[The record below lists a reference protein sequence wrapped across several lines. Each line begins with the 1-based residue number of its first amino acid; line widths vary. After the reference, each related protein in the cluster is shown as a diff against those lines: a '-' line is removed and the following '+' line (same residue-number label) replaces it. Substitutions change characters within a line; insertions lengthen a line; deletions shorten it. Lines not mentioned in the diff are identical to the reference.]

1 MQTTDVQTLLAE
13 FRAARRE
20 LESRLRGLDTNRM
33 TAPLTPGGWGTREV
47 VIHIAA
53 WLNEAAERSPA
64 LLAGSPPRTYDP
76 DAFNAAALRA
86 VAAWSPVQA
95 LGAFKRAADRFETIA
110 AELTDETLNEE
121 PDVRAWLESAARVLI
136 TEHLDDF
143 RHAAE
148 NEINHRGTEARR
160 E

>member
-1 MQTTDVQTLLAE
+1 MHTTDVQTLLAE

-20 LESRLRGLDTNRM
+20 LESRLYGVDADRM
-33 TAPLTPGGWGTREV
+33 TAPLMAGAWSAREV

-53 WLNEAAERSPA
+53 WLTEAAERIPA
-64 LLAGSPPRTYDP
+64 LRAGSPPRNYDA

-86 VAAWSPVQA
+86 AAAWSPVQA

-121 PDVRAWLESAARVLI
+121 PDVRAWLESAARVMI
-136 TEHLDDF
+136 TEHLDDLT
-143 RHAAE
+143 RA
-148 NEINHRGTEARR
+148 IKS
-160 E
+160 